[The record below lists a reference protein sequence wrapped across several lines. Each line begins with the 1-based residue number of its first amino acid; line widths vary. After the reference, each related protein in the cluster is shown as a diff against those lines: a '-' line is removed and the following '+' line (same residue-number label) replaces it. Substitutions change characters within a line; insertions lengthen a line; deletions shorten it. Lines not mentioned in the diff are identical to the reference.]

1 MLRKLLTIF
10 GVVTLSIWAN
20 TSVYAAAIINVDQVG
35 SDVVATI
42 TGSIDKDALTP
53 SYTYS
58 HGQYGIIAG
67 ADNYDGLIGV
77 GESATVANYYTVAE
91 HHDISTSPLYFHATS
106 NTGGHFQIREVNY
119 SDQGVLSL
127 PSDYVSNSP
136 INSTSTWSGNTI
148 VGMGL
153 ISGTYLYRLGNG
165 ETITLNIGQGSSPDP
180 TYSVGGTV
188 SGLTGTGLALQ
199 NNGGDTL
206 AVAATAFTF
215 TTELLDLA
223 PYAVT
228 VSTQPAG
235 QACSVTG
242 GDNNLGGGA
251 IAGADVTSVIVTC
264 VTDVVPTYSVG
275 GTVSGLTGTGL
286 ALQNN
291 GGDTL
296 AVAATA
302 FTFATELLDLAP
314 YAVTV
319 STQPAG
325 QACSVTGGDNNLG
338 GGAIAG
344 ADVTSV
350 IVTCVTDKADQ
361 TITGFTATP
370 SSGAVGGTS
379 TLSVSSVASVASV
392 SHVAQSGQKR
402 PTTKASGIPVTFG
415 SNTLTICTVSG
426 STVSY
431 LAIGTCTVTAD
442 QAGDANYN
450 PAPQVTLDINVT
462 ATPPA
467 IPNVPIPTLSQWGL
481 VAMFMMM
488 LGIGGMVVRRKTR
501 S

>member
-180 TYSVGGTV
+180 TYG
-188 SGLTGTGLALQ
+188 
-199 NNGGDTL
+199 
-206 AVAATAFTF
+206 AAGFSS
-215 TTELLDLA
+215 L
-223 PYAVT
+223 
-228 VSTQPAG
+228 
-235 QACSVTG
+235 CSYG
-242 GDNNLGGGA
+242 IDA
-251 IAGADVTSVIVTC
+251 TC
-264 VTDVVPTYSVG
+264 G
-275 GTVSGLTGTGL
+275 
-286 ALQNN
+286 
-291 GGDTL
+291 
-296 AVAATA
+296 
-302 FTFATELLDLAP
+302 
-314 YAVTV
+314 
-319 STQPAG
+319 
-325 QACSVTGGDNNLG
+325 
-338 GGAIAG
+338 
-344 ADVTSV
+344 
-350 IVTCVTDKADQ
+350 
-361 TITGFTATP
+361 
-370 SSGAVGGTS
+370 SS
-379 TLSVSSVASVASV
+379 L
-392 SHVAQSGQKR
+392 
-402 PTTKASGIPVTFG
+402 
-415 SNTLTICTVSG
+415 
-426 STVSY
+426 
-431 LAIGTCTVTAD
+431 
-442 QAGDANYN
+442 
-450 PAPQVTLDINVT
+450 
-462 ATPPA
+462 
-467 IPNVPIPTLSQWGL
+467 
-481 VAMFMMM
+481 
-488 LGIGGMVVRRKTR
+488 
-501 S
+501 

>member
-264 VTDVVPTYSVG
+264 VTD
-275 GTVSGLTGTGL
+275 
-286 ALQNN
+286 
-291 GGDTL
+291 
-296 AVAATA
+296 
-302 FTFATELLDLAP
+302 
-314 YAVTV
+314 
-319 STQPAG
+319 
-325 QACSVTGGDNNLG
+325 
-338 GGAIAG
+338 
-344 ADVTSV
+344 
-350 IVTCVTDKADQ
+350 KADQ

-462 ATPPA
+462 EPPPA